1 MARGLTTPA
10 RSSPYFLFFI
20 LLLLSFCYLFHILC
34 VLLTWAKDRR
44 SSKQPSMPRVLITR
58 ISELYVLSIIIF
70 SLTQIRR
77 NMLCVC
83 VCECV
88 PTFVL
93 KLSLRLWDIG
103 LLFRLT
109 FMQNVA
115 AYVAAPPPP
124 PVQIWTRAQHD
135 TIAIILV
142 FKYSLQ
148 GLGGFS
154 FFVVYRFDWLLKW
167 FYRIRD
173 CCSGISFFFSFSFS
187 LFQHSG
193 PSMLVT
199 WELPLALF
207 PFGSFK

>member
-1 MARGLTTPA
+1 MARGLLTTPA
-10 RSSPYFLFFI
+10 RSSLFFFI
-20 LLLLSFCYLFHILC
+20 LLLLFFCYLFHILC

-44 SSKQPSMPRVLITR
+44 SSKQPSMPRILITR
-58 ISELYVLSIIIF
+58 ISYMLYLHSIFIF
-70 SLTQIRR
+70 SLLHRLGAIC
-77 NMLCVC
+77 CVW
-83 VCECV
+83 VCV

-115 AYVAAPPPP
+115 APPLFSSPSS
-124 PVQIWTRAQHD
+124 TRYH
-135 TIAIILV
+135 AIMLV

-148 GLGGFS
+148 GLGGFRFS
-154 FFVVYRFDWLLKW
+154 LYVYRFDWLLKW

-173 CCSGISFFFSFSFS
+173 CCSGIFFLFSFS

-207 PFGSFK
+207 PFGSFE